1 MTIKEYLES
10 KRTRQLMS
18 MLNEARANGY
28 SLEVIDWK
36 EVKVPHEEIKT
47 VLDTR
52 EHIPNKHEAKAL
64 RREASKRGR

>member
-1 MTIKEYLES
+1 MSIREYLES

-36 EVKVPHEEIKT
+36 EVEVPHEEIKA

-52 EHIPNKHEAKAL
+52 EHIPNKYEAKAL